1 MATNFHEQFDEAVER
16 PSDRSTGLVFAAVSI
31 IVAAIYYRHLTVVIV
46 ALVLAVVLGGV
57 SLLAPWLLRPLNIVW
72 FNVGLLLQKV
82 VRPAVMG
89 VLFVFV
95 IVPFGLVMRLRYD
108 PLRAKIGP
116 GLKSFWIERNPSGE
130 VAMSMKNQ
138 F

>member
-1 MATNFHEQFDEAVER
+1 MR
-16 PSDRSTGLVFAAVSI
+16 
-31 IVAAIYYRHLTVVIV
+31 LT
-46 ALVLAVVLGGV
+46 
-57 SLLAPWLLRPLNIVW
+57 SLLKKHFIPIVWAFLALGSGSLLRASDTNWL
-72 FNVGLLLQKV
+72 
-82 VRPAVMG
+82 VMDG
-89 VLFVFV
+89 HQSTIFTEGPVAQSQTSLFFVTCWVTLFVFV

>member
-1 MATNFHEQFDEAVER
+1 MAANFHEHFDEAVER

-31 IVAAIYYRHLTVVIV
+31 VVAVLYHRHLSVVIV
-46 ALVLAVVLGGV
+46 ALALAVILGGT
-57 SLLAPWLLRPLNIVW
+57 SLVAPHILRPLNVVW
-72 FNVGLLLQKV
+72 FNFGRLLQMV

-89 VLFVFV
+89 VLFIFV
-95 IVPFGLVMRLRYD
+95 IIPFGLVMRLRYD

-116 GLKSFWIERNPSGE
+116 DCKSFWIERNPSGE
-130 VAMSMKNQ
+130 IATSMKNQ